1 MNRQDEGDLIAEL
14 LCITGEL
21 GGKMRRLDCYES
33 TGRRYKK
40 IVIEYDSTE
49 EKEMRFKALV
59 FVRLRGSVSDAAGNA
74 VMNNVNRIAPKLQP
88 HLLRIGKAIDFW
100 FDAETEEIAREQMD
114 LLSDRMLANTVIE
127 DWEYTLEETEETGI
141 GNISNDN
148 AGTSKHHLFG
158 A

>member
-1 MNRQDEGDLIAEL
+1 MDNR
-14 LCITGEL
+14 CT
-21 GGKMRRLDCYES
+21 S
-33 TGRRYKK
+33 
-40 IVIEYDSTE
+40 E

-74 VMNNVNRIAPKLQP
+74 VMKNVHLIAPNLKP
-88 HLLRIGKAIDFW
+88 HLLRIGKCIDFW
-100 FDAETEEIAREQMD
+100 FDAETEEIAREEMD
-114 LLSDRMLANTVIE
+114 LFSDRMLSNTVIE

-158 A
+158 T

>member
-1 MNRQDEGDLIAEL
+1 
-14 LCITGEL
+14 
-21 GGKMRRLDCYES
+21 
-33 TGRRYKK
+33 
-40 IVIEYDSTE
+40 
-49 EKEMRFKALV
+49 MRFKALV

-74 VMNNVNRIAPKLQP
+74 VMNNTKRIAPLLEP

-127 DWEYTLEETEETGI
+127 DWTYDLEETEETGI

-148 AGTSKHHLFG
+148 AGTSKHSIFDNNDT
-158 A
+158 

>member
-1 MNRQDEGDLIAEL
+1 
-14 LCITGEL
+14 
-21 GGKMRRLDCYES
+21 
-33 TGRRYKK
+33 
-40 IVIEYDSTE
+40 
-49 EKEMRFKALV
+49 MRFKALV

-74 VMNNVNRIAPKLQP
+74 VMNNVNRIAPKLTP

-127 DWEYTLEETEETGI
+127 DWSYELEETEETGI

-148 AGTSKHHLFG
+148 AGTSKHSAFG
-158 A
+158 

>member
-1 MNRQDEGDLIAEL
+1 
-14 LCITGEL
+14 
-21 GGKMRRLDCYES
+21 
-33 TGRRYKK
+33 
-40 IVIEYDSTE
+40 
-49 EKEMRFKALV
+49 MRFKALV

-74 VMNNVNRIAPKLQP
+74 VMNNVNRIAPKHQP

-114 LLSDRMLANTVIE
+114 LLSDRMLSNTVIE
-127 DWEYTLEETEETGI
+127 DWSYELEETEETGI